1 MEKNMT
7 TGYPLSGW
15 AHKSIFCHAFV
26 LKGKFFFF
34 KVITTSISTTRKM
47 AKKLTEGEML
57 EEALKDPKIKSVWG
71 ALKDIIPEAVAEYKE
86 RKEHER
92 STDS

>member
-1 MEKNMT
+1 MI
-7 TGYPLSGW
+7 GYRLSGW

-26 LKGKFFFF
+26 LKGKFF